1 MSKMA
6 LASSPSVYFHL
17 PPPDSNRNRFFLLM
31 VFNLPFLASAALSAE
46 TPAALENS
54 FLGWLTN
61 SILVTFLVLGVI
73 VWIVR
78 SCTRKLAVIPG
89 AGQNFLEAIVEGFYG
104 AVEGILGDKM
114 AKKSFG
120 LLGSL
125 FIFILIANWFGLL
138 PGVGSIGFWETHQ
151 GVKEFIPLLR
161 PPTADMNMTMALSAV
176 SMTLWFIW
184 TMQATGPIAFIKEL
198 FGVKGGMTGPILFL
212 LVPLFL
218 FVGLLE
224 VLSIL
229 VRPVSLSL
237 RLYGNIFAGE
247 NLLGTMINIGH
258 LFNAPQWLSYLL
270 SCIVPIPFY
279 FMELL
284 VGFLQAMVFTL
295 LIVVYLQLSTT
306 HEEH

>member
-1 MSKMA
+1 
-6 LASSPSVYFHL
+6 
-17 PPPDSNRNRFFLLM
+17 M
-31 VFNLPFLASAALSAE
+31 VFHFPFLAAALSAE
-46 TPAALENS
+46 TPAAFENS

-61 SILVTFLVLGVI
+61 SILVTFIVLGVI

-78 SCTRKLAVIPG
+78 SCTKKIEMIPG
-89 AGQNFLEAIVEGFYG
+89 AGQNFLEAVVEGFYG
-104 AVEGILGDKM
+104 AIEGILGDKM
-114 AKKSFG
+114 AKKAFA

-125 FIFILIANWFGLL
+125 FIFILISNWFGLL
-138 PGVGSIGFWETHQ
+138 PGVGSIGW
-151 GVKEFIPLLR
+151 GVKDGLFSLQEVEVPLLR
-161 PPTADMNMTMALSAV
+161 PTTADMNMTLALAAI

-184 TMQATGPIAFIKEL
+184 TMQATGPIAFFKEL
-198 FGVKGGMTGPILFL
+198 FGVKGGMRGPILFL
-212 LVPLFL
+212 LVPLFF

-237 RLYGNIFAGE
+237 RLYGNVFAGE

-258 LFNAPQWLSYLL
+258 LFNCPQWLTSIL

>member
-1 MSKMA
+1 
-6 LASSPSVYFHL
+6 
-17 PPPDSNRNRFFLLM
+17 M
-31 VFNLPFLASAALSAE
+31 VFDLPLLATASLSAE
-46 TPAALENS
+46 TPAAFENS
-54 FLGWLTN
+54 FLGWLSN
-61 SILVTFLVLGVI
+61 SIFVTFLVVGLI
-73 VWIVR
+73 VWLVR
-78 SCTRKLAVIPG
+78 SCTRKIEVIPS
-89 AGQNFLEAIVEGFYG
+89 AGQNFLEAVVEGFYG

-120 LLGSL
+120 LLASL
-125 FIFILIANWFGLL
+125 FIFILISNWFGLI
-138 PGVGSIGFWETHQ
+138 PGVGSIGW
-151 GVKEFIPLLR
+151 GVKDGLFTLKDLEIPLLR
-161 PPTADMNMTMALSAV
+161 PPTADMNMTMALAAV

-184 TMQATGPIAFIKEL
+184 TMQATGPVAFIKEL
-198 FGVKGGMTGPILFL
+198 FGVKGGMSGPILFL

-218 FVGLLE
+218 FVGVLE

-258 LFNAPQWLSYLL
+258 LFNAPQWLTYVL

-295 LIVVYLQLSTT
+295 LIIVYLQLSTT

>member
-1 MSKMA
+1 
-6 LASSPSVYFHL
+6 
-17 PPPDSNRNRFFLLM
+17 M
-31 VFNLPFLASAALSAE
+31 VFAPSLIASAALSAE
-46 TPAALENS
+46 TPS
-54 FLGWLTN
+54 FLNDFLPWLTN
-61 SILVTFLVLGVI
+61 SILVNVLVVGII

-78 SCTRKLAVIPG
+78 SCTRRIEVIPG
-89 AGQNFLEAIVEGFYG
+89 SGQNFLEAIVEGFYG

-114 AKKSFG
+114 TRKSFG

-125 FIFILIANWFGLL
+125 FIFILISNWFGLL
-138 PGVGSIGFWETHQ
+138 PGVGSIGWAEVVHGQ
-151 GVKEFIPLLR
+151 KEFIPLLR
-161 PPTADMNMTMALSAV
+161 PTTADLNMTLALAAV

-184 TMQATGPIAFIKEL
+184 TMQEAGPIAFLKEL
-198 FGVKGGMTGPILFL
+198 FGVKGGMKGPILFL
-212 LVPLFL
+212 LVPLFF

-224 VLSIL
+224 VLSIA

-247 NLLGTMINIGH
+247 NLLGTMINIGN
-258 LFNAPQWLSYLL
+258 LFNAPQWLTAVL

-295 LIVVYLQLSTT
+295 LIIVYLQLSTS

>member
-1 MSKMA
+1 
-6 LASSPSVYFHL
+6 
-17 PPPDSNRNRFFLLM
+17 M
-31 VFNLPFLASAALSAE
+31 VFNLPFLASAALGAE
-46 TPAALENS
+46 TPQFFENS

-61 SILVTFLVLGVI
+61 SILVTFIVLGVI

-78 SCTRKLAVIPG
+78 SCTRKIAFIPG
-89 AGQNFLEAIVEGFYG
+89 AGQNFLEAVVEGFYDS
-104 AVEGILGDKM
+104 VEGILGDKM
-114 AKKSFG
+114 TRKSFG

-125 FIFILIANWFGLL
+125 FIFILISNWFGLL
-138 PGVGSIGFWETHQ
+138 PGVGSIGWTQMTHE
-151 GVKEFIPLLR
+151 GKEFIPLLR
-161 PPTADMNMTMALSAV
+161 PTTADLNMTLALAAV

-184 TMQATGPIAFIKEL
+184 TMQATGPVAFIKEL
-198 FGVKGGMTGPILFL
+198 FGVKGGMSGPILFL

-218 FVGLLE
+218 FVGVLE

-229 VRPVSLSL
+229 VRPISLSL

-247 NLLGTMINIGH
+247 NLLGTLINTQQLAKDMGLEH
-258 LFNAPQWLSYLL
+258 FPQWISYVL
-270 SCIVPIPFY
+270 SCIIPIPFY

>member
-1 MSKMA
+1 
-6 LASSPSVYFHL
+6 
-17 PPPDSNRNRFFLLM
+17 M
-31 VFNLPFLASAALSAE
+31 VFTLPFLAASLSAE
-46 TPAALENS
+46 TPAAFENS
-54 FLGWLTN
+54 FIGWLSN
-61 SILVTFLVLGVI
+61 SIFVTFLVLGVI

-78 SCTRKLAVIPG
+78 SCTRKIAMIPG
-89 AGQNFLEAIVEGFYG
+89 AGQNFLEAVVEGFYG
-104 AVEGILGDKM
+104 AVEGILGEKM

-125 FIFILIANWFGLL
+125 FIFILAANWFGLI
-138 PGVGSIGFWETHQ
+138 PGVGSIGLSEMHD
-151 GVKEFIPLLR
+151 GVKEFIPILR
-161 PPTADMNMTMALSAV
+161 PPTADMNMTMALAAV
-176 SMTLWFIW
+176 SMTCWFIW

-212 LVPLFL
+212 LVPLFI
-218 FVGLLE
+218 FVGTLE

-247 NLLGTMINIGH
+247 NLLGTMIRIGD
-258 LFNAPQWLSYLL
+258 LFHAPQWLTSVL
-270 SCIVPIPFY
+270 SFIVPIPFY

>member
-1 MSKMA
+1 MSDNFY
-6 LASSPSVYFHL
+6 SSFNFPVTDFLFH
-17 PPPDSNRNRFFLLM
+17 M
-31 VFNLPFLASAALSAE
+31 VFTLPLLASAALSAE
-46 TPAALENS
+46 TPKFLSDS
-54 FLGWLTN
+54 FVAWLTN
-61 SILVTFLVLGVI
+61 SILVTGIVLGVI

-78 SCTRKLAVIPG
+78 SCTRRIEVIPG
-89 AGQNFLEAIVEGFYG
+89 KGQNFLEAVVEGFYG

-114 AKKSFG
+114 ARKSFG

-138 PGVGSIGFWETHQ
+138 PGVGSIGWTETIHGEQ
-151 GVKEFIPLLR
+151 EFIPLLR
-161 PPTADMNMTMALSAV
+161 PTTADLNMTLALAAV

-184 TMQATGPIAFIKEL
+184 TMQATGPVAFIKEL
-198 FGVKGGMTGPILFL
+198 FGVKGGMKGPILFL

-237 RLYGNIFAGE
+237 RLYGNVFAGE

-258 LFNAPQWLSYLL
+258 LFNAPQWLTYVL
-270 SCIVPIPFY
+270 SCVVPIPFY

-295 LIVVYLQLSTT
+295 LIVVYLQLSTS